1 MWTYRSLLA
10 PARNGELTLN
20 NHFEGMAWA
29 IKNAAM
35 MVTMTERDDIDV
47 IVSNNALI
55 PNGRTGEEVCL
66 YIYDKYE
73 GGLGTRRRSM
83 TWCPRSWT
91 PLFGWWEDVL

>member
-1 MWTYRSLLA
+1 
-10 PARNGELTLN
+10 
-20 NHFEGMAWA
+20 MAWA

-73 GGLGTRRRSM
+73 GGLGYSEKIYDLVPQIVDAVM
-83 TWCPRSWT
+83 
-91 PLFGWWEDVL
+91 DVLPAWGITVWTRKWSCGGWKI